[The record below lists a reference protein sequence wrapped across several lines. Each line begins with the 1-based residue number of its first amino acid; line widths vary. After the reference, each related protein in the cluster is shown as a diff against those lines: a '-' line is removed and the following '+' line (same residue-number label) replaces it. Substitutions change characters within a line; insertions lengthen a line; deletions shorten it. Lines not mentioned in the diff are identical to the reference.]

1 MEEPIPDPIPE
12 PISEEEQLVINET
25 ILLACSSNSIYLIR
39 LLINKCTN
47 IAECAQEAA
56 TCDHCDIFQEIMNN
70 DTNQLIN
77 YDTCSLAIT
86 EHGCIESLRMILSL
100 MTNYNECLLLAI
112 TQGTN
117 LNDPVYLDIGELL
130 LPYSTF
136 DTSILN
142 GLRTKYS

>member
-1 MEEPIPDPIPE
+1 MEEPVPEPDPI
-12 PISEEEQLVINET
+12 SAEEQEVINQT
-25 ILLACSSNSIYLIR
+25 ILSACTSNSIFLIR

-47 IAECAQEAA
+47 VATCAEEAA
-56 TCDHCDIFQEIMNN
+56 MCDHCDIFQEIMDN

-77 YDTCSLAIT
+77 YDTCSLLIT
-86 EHGCIESLRMILSL
+86 EHGCINSLRMIISL
-100 MTNYNECLLLAI
+100 MTNYNECLLLTI

-117 LNDPVYLDIGELL
+117 LNNPVYLEIGELL

-142 GLRTKYS
+142 GLRAKYS